1 MLGTGAQ
8 GPIISWVLSD
18 AATQR
23 DITTTLQL
31 LEVVRLG
38 WAPIRWNN
46 KKCRV
51 LGKGRLAGVR
61 GWAEYVQTMG
71 STQGQPADGATE
83 ETPATRQTT
92 RPGLWIRA
100 LGWRCGTGKERGFLL
115 GLLPGVGPMD
125 SCMDWCRPLVVAQPT
140 GTTVIWHGLMT
151 SHPSHSGERTKS
163 SLVESVRTFQWVS
176 LPSVDTSNHM

>member
-1 MLGTGAQ
+1 M
-8 GPIISWVLSD
+8 
-18 AATQR
+18 
-23 DITTTLQL
+23 
-31 LEVVRLG
+31 G

-140 GTTVIWHGLMT
+140 GTTVIWVDDIAPFPLWREDKAVPGGIG
-151 SHPSHSGERTKS
+151 PYF
-163 SLVESVRTFQWVS
+163 SVGFPALCGYQQPYVRRHRADQWAGG
-176 LPSVDTSNHM
+176 PGRWRPYR